1 MRMIPKLLLVFSLA
15 GLITACPTQPAAV
28 GKLEVKIT
36 GLPSGATPN
45 VTVTGPNAFKQV
57 ISSPGSTSNVITDL
71 PVGSYKV
78 AAANVTVNSTSYEP
92 TVTGSPATVTADTPS
107 SVSVVYGAL
116 RTITGRL
123 VLSNGQPF
131 TASSFGGPV
140 LSVKLLGSTVD
151 IPIDANGGFVV
162 NNVPSTYSL
171 VILGTSQSFRSAIVY
186 QGLTRSNPTL
196 TILGASSVPVQ
207 STFATVEGKFTGGLG
222 FSATSK
228 ATTEFRVSVP
238 KAVSSGSS
246 NRGSVDPTT
255 GNYTAFIN
263 WAGGNPIAA
272 TMHALQYSTN
282 DTNGKITAFGG
293 YAQKTINVV
302 PSQGTPIKQDITLA
316 PVNSGTVNGSI
327 NWPSG
332 ITAPQYSASTT
343 LFLSGLN
350 TEEIFAFSP
359 FGSQPIGAAPDGYD
373 QLVPVITGAKLIQG
387 VGITEKPT
395 SGALLPPKESAVWKT
410 VTPGVPTNIVVPAP
424 IALTAPESAANG
436 VTEKTKFTWSAFSG
450 GVHLLTFFSGMSGVQ
465 TTILVVTAAS
475 SGTFPDLSA
484 SGFEL
489 QKAATYVW
497 YVIGVAPYASMDVAT
512 DTTGLNLPNFGP
524 SSTPTSDGSYS
535 SSGFQPFTTAP

>member
-1 MRMIPKLLLVFSLA
+1 MGNISKLLLIALVSLF
-15 GLITACPTQPAAV
+15 TACSEQEKPVVP
-28 GKLEVKIT
+28 GKLEVKIS
-36 GLPSGATPN
+36 GLPSGTNAS
-45 VTVTGPNAFKQV
+45 VTVSKQGGFSQV
-57 ISSPGSTSNVITDL
+57 LTATTTLSDL
-71 PVGSYKV
+71 MAGSYSIT
-78 AAANVTVNSTSYEP
+78 AANVSAGGTPYGASVTS
-92 TVTGSPATVTADTPS
+92 SPANVTSGATS
-107 SVSVVYGAL
+107 SVSVVYEAL
-116 RTITGRL
+116 QTITGKL
-123 VLSNGQPF
+123 VLNNGQPF
-131 TASSFGGPV
+131 TASNFGGAV

-151 IPIDANGGFVV
+151 IPIDASGGFVV

-171 VILGTSQSFRSAIVY
+171 VMLITSQSFRSAIVY

-196 TILGASSVPVQ
+196 TVLGASSVPVQ

-228 ATTEFRVSVP
+228 ATTEFTVSVP

-272 TMHALQYSTN
+272 TMHTLQYSTN
-282 DTNGKITAFGG
+282 ETNGKITAFGG

-350 TEEIFAFSP
+350 TEEIFVFP
-359 FGSQPIGAAPDGYD
+359 PLGSQPSSGVPDGYD
-373 QLVPVITGAKLIQG
+373 QLVPVIAGAKLIQR
-387 VGITEKPT
+387 VSIVEKPT

-410 VTPGVPTNIVVPAP
+410 VTPGATTNIVVPAP
-424 IALTAPESAANG
+424 IALTVPESAASN
-436 VTEKTKFTWSAFSG
+436 VTGNTKFTWSAFSG
-450 GVHLLTFFSGMSGVQ
+450 GVHILNFFSGISGVQ
-465 TTILVVTAAS
+465 TSIGVVTAAS
-475 SGTFPDLSA
+475 SSTFPDLSA
-484 SGFEL
+484 YGFGL
-489 QKAATYVW
+489 PKATTYVW
-497 YVIGVAPYASMDVAT
+497 WVNGIAPYANMDVAT
-512 DTTGLNLPNFGP
+512 DTTGLSLLNFYT
-524 SSTPTSDGSYS
+524 SSIPTSDGSYS
-535 SSGFQPFTTAP
+535 SSGFRPFTTAP